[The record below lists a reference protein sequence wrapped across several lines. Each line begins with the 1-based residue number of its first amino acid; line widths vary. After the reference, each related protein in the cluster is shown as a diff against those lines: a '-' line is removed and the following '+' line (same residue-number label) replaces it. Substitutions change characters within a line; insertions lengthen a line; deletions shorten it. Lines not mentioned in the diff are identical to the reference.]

1 MTRGI
6 PQSLR
11 RPLHWGRRLVDL
23 LGPTGNATRQSLVAL
38 AFNSVT
44 SLIAGAF
51 LGSIVGTFE
60 DLPGLL
66 LMVPGA
72 IGLRGNIFSTF
83 GNRISTAVH
92 TGTFTPSLR
101 RETVFGQNVMATM
114 SLTVVMSLV
123 LAVVARVVALSF
135 GVDNAV
141 GILDLVLISLVAGIL
156 ASLLVLGASVLLAVV
171 AVRRDWDLDNL
182 VAPSVSTLG
191 DVVTIPCL
199 FLASLLIG
207 TGNWTLF
214 VGGALVLASL
224 AVAVA
229 SLRSHFEDF
238 RRIVIE
244 SIPVLSVALVL
255 STLAGVAVEKRLA
268 IFAALPA
275 LLVLQPAFVSSA
287 GSLGGILSSRISTNL
302 HLGLVEPTLLPGRP
316 VLEEATLVIGLA
328 VPVYVLNAL
337 GAQTIAVL
345 LSQAS
350 PGIWWMLAVSL
361 VAGLVTVAFVVALA
375 YYGTVA
381 AWRVD
386 LDPDSVGIPVV
397 TASVDFVG
405 AICLVAAVVTFG
417 LI

>member
-1 MTRGI
+1 M
-6 PQSLR
+6 
-11 RPLHWGRRLVDL
+11 DL
-23 LGPTGNATRQSLVAL
+23 LGPTGDATRQSLTAL
-38 AFNSVT
+38 VFNSLT
-44 SLIAGAF
+44 SLLAGAV
-51 LGSIVGTFE
+51 LGSIVDSFE
-60 DLPGLL
+60 ELPGLL
-66 LMVPGA
+66 LMVPAA

-83 GNRISTAVH
+83 GNRISTTVH
-92 TGTFTPSLR
+92 TGTFKPSLR
-101 RETVFGQNVMATM
+101 RETVFGQNVLATM
-114 SLTVVMSLV
+114 SLTVVMSFV

-135 GVDNAV
+135 GVENAV
-141 GILDLVLISLVAGIL
+141 GILELVLISVAAGIL
-156 ASLLVLGASVLLAVV
+156 ASLVVLGASILLAVM

-207 TGNWTLF
+207 TGNWTLL
-214 VGGALVLASL
+214 VGGALVIASL
-224 AVAVA
+224 VVAVA
-229 SLRSHFEDF
+229 SLRSHLADF
-238 RRIVIE
+238 RRIVVE

-268 IFAALPA
+268 VFAALPA

-302 HLGLVEPTLLPGRP
+302 HLGLVEPTLVPGRP
-316 VLEEATLVIGLA
+316 VLEDATLVIGLA
-328 VPVYVLNAL
+328 VPVYVLNAV
-337 GAQTIAVL
+337 GAQAVATL

-350 PGIWWMLAVSL
+350 PGIWWMLTVSL

-405 AICLVAAVVTFG
+405 AVCLVAAVVTFG
-417 LI
+417 LV